1 MLFKKG
7 IEAQAGRQ
15 AFAIGTTKV
24 HPGGEQFS
32 VTKIFCSSEV
42 TLARSVMERSAMLL
56 WVNRTSDFNVSFV
69 WSSPKCLRFGADL
82 RSESRA
88 SAVYQRDSDYCK
100 LHMRD
105 PVTFGDCCVAANC
118 S

>member
-82 RSESRA
+82 RSESRV
-88 SAVYQRDSDYCK
+88 SAVYQRDSEIGRASCRERVSPY
-100 LHMRD
+100 
-105 PVTFGDCCVAANC
+105 V
-118 S
+118 